1 MKHIQILFLILN
13 VLIGV
18 GIIYYSYI
26 QQKTYKKP
34 LLKNLMLYIICFN
47 VLILVNLSYK
57 YLLSNI
63 FLDDFDKIPN
73 YVTSILFLII
83 FFSEFG
89 FVFYLIKT
97 ILNLANKKMPITL
110 NYVAGSWG
118 LLFTALS
125 ITGIF
130 LYNNN
135 SNIDFIFT
143 VHKLWVFSIILVVFT
158 ALTALFFMRKKA
170 NQKQKEAIKRFLI
183 LFSMAFFLFAI
194 SQIDFYYLKIGITD
208 YDPIILLIVNLTP
221 FLWLQMSKTKLSF
234 WANTNSISLSANLSK
249 TIDKYNISD
258 REEEVIKLVIEGKS
272 NKEIEEELYISF
284 NTVKNHIYN
293 IYKKIGV
300 KSRTQLIN
308 FFSNNTRIS

>member
-135 SNIDFIFT
+135 SNIFRQFELKLLFGFI
-143 VHKLWVFSIILVVFT
+143 
-158 ALTALFFMRKKA
+158 
-170 NQKQKEAIKRFLI
+170 
-183 LFSMAFFLFAI
+183 
-194 SQIDFYYLKIGITD
+194 
-208 YDPIILLIVNLTP
+208 
-221 FLWLQMSKTKLSF
+221 
-234 WANTNSISLSANLSK
+234 
-249 TIDKYNISD
+249 TI
-258 REEEVIKLVIEGKS
+258 
-272 NKEIEEELYISF
+272 
-284 NTVKNHIYN
+284 
-293 IYKKIGV
+293 
-300 KSRTQLIN
+300 
-308 FFSNNTRIS
+308 

>member
-18 GIIYYSYI
+18 GIIYYTYI
-26 QQKTYKKP
+26 QQKAYKKA

-97 ILNLANKKMPITL
+97 ILNLVNKKMPITL
-110 NYVAGSWG
+110 SYVAVSWG

-170 NQKQKEAIKRFLI
+170 NQKKKEAIKRFLI

-208 YDPIILLIVNLTP
+208 YDPMILLIVNLTP

-234 WANTNSISLSANLSK
+234 WANTNSISLSTNLSK

-308 FFSNNTRIS
+308 FFSNNTRL